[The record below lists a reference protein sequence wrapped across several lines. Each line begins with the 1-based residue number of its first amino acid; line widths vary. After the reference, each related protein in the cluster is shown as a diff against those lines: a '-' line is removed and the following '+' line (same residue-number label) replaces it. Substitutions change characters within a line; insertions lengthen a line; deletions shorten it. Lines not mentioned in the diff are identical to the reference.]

1 VRELLG
7 IFINSILSNPIWS
20 ALSYRITK
28 EMQRLELKTQ
38 FFTQSWM
45 RIITQQVQSAF
56 GEIKTSAN
64 IIALECDFCPLKCGL
79 CPAGAAVSECVWAKQ
94 QRESWLPPC
103 WKTAIIELI
112 KAIWGWDYARVERE
126 EADSWNRS
134 EMQLFSIS
142 WCPTIVHCDN
152 KILFILVRQVCA
164 FNAVRRRAPE
174 RNVLLQ
180 NLLPPPIA
188 EVLHINNQDIKW

>member
-1 VRELLG
+1 MLMSA
-7 IFINSILSNPIWS
+7 IFVLWS
-20 ALSYRITK
+20 VASGR
-28 EMQRLELKTQ
+28 
-38 FFTQSWM
+38 
-45 RIITQQVQSAF
+45 SAPQWV
-56 GEIKTSAN
+56 SA
-64 IIALECDFCPLKCGL
+64 
-79 CPAGAAVSECVWAKQ
+79 CVWAKQ

-142 WCPTIVHCDN
+142 WCLTIVHCDN

-180 NLLPPPIA
+180 NLMPSS
-188 EVLHINNQDIKW
+188 DRWSSSY